1 MTSEMAFILPNDIP
15 LDIYPKPEVF
25 IHEAQRLTEEAQKQ
39 GLVLRVMGAFAVRNY
54 FPDFID
60 LYNSMKR
67 LGDRVFTDID
77 YAAYGKHRSKLVSL
91 FHSQGYEID
100 KDTVMYF
107 GQERHIYFSN
117 NYLERVPMIDV
128 FFDKLDMNHCINYAG
143 RLELDPYSVSMTDL
157 LLQKLQIVHMND
169 KDFKDAILLLLAAPL
184 GEGEERTIS
193 LPYLAKRMADDWG
206 FYYTSTQNLEKIKA
220 YLVKV
225 PAINEEQA
233 GIVSAKVEKI
243 CQHLENEKKSF
254 KWKLRARTGPKK
266 MWYKEV
272 SDWA

>member
-1 MTSEMAFILPNDIP
+1 MASEMKFILPNDIP
-15 LDIYPKPEVF
+15 LDVYPKPEVF

-54 FPDFID
+54 FPDYVD

-77 YAAYGKHRSKLVSL
+77 FAAYGKHRSKLVA
-91 FHSQGYEID
+91 FFRSQGYEID

-107 GQERHIYFSN
+107 GQDRHIYFSN

-128 FFDKLDMNHCINYAG
+128 FFDKLDMNHCINYGG

-184 GEGEERTIS
+184 GEGEDRTIS
-193 LPYLAKRMADDWG
+193 LPYLAKLMADDWG

-220 YLVKV
+220 YTVKV

-233 GIVSAKVEKI
+233 GIVSAKVENI
-243 CQHLENEKKSF
+243 CRHLENEKKSF
-254 KWKLRARTGPKK
+254 KWNLRARTGSKK